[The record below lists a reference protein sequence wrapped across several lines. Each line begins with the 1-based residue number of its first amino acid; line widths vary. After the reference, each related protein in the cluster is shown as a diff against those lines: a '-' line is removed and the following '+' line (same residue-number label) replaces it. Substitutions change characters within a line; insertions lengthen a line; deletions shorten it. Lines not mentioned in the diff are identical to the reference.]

1 MRSRSARKISSEVKY
16 SRARVC
22 WPNAVRVCMRGSP
35 EISSPVSPARPM
47 IAFAGSGAYQNAMP
61 IPSPFHDRTSKLC
74 TSYRWKDWSGYAAV
88 SSYDTTHD
96 REYFAFRESAGLL
109 DVTPLFKYEVHGP
122 DAAALLSRMMVR
134 DVSKLKVGRVGYS
147 CWCDDYGKVI
157 DDGTVTRLGED
168 YYRVTA
174 AAPTLHWLQTVGRG
188 LRVTIED
195 STARLAA
202 LALQGPRS
210 REILRA
216 ASDADLDA
224 LKVFGATRARLDGLD
239 VWITRTG
246 FTGDLGYE
254 VWVEN
259 AGALRLWDA
268 LVDAGRPHGIE
279 PAGLDALD
287 VSRIDAGLILLGVDY
302 FSAPKVILEAR
313 KSTPFELGLGWIV
326 DFDRDR
332 FPSFVG
338 RDALAA
344 EKKRGSA
351 WALVGLEVAWEA
363 LEALYESFSLP
374 PSLPATARR
383 DGLPVYDDDGRQVG
397 KVTSHTWSPILKKY
411 IALTS
416 VHARY
421 AAPGTVLQMEHTVE
435 FERRKVPAKVAK
447 TPFFDPE
454 RKRKP

>member
-1 MRSRSARKISSEVKY
+1 
-16 SRARVC
+16 
-22 WPNAVRVCMRGSP
+22 
-35 EISSPVSPARPM
+35 
-47 IAFAGSGAYQNAMP
+47 MP
-61 IPSPFHDRTSKLC
+61 IPSPFHERTSQLC
-74 TSYRWKDWSGYAAV
+74 TSYRWKDWAGYAAV
-88 SSYDTTHD
+88 CSYDTTHD

-109 DVTPLFKYEVHGP
+109 DVSPLFKYEVHGP

-157 DDGTVTRLGED
+157 DDGTVTRLEED

-174 AAPTLHWLQTVGRG
+174 ADPTLHWLQAVGRG
-188 LRVTIED
+188 MRVTLED
-195 STARLAA
+195 SSARLAT

-210 REILRA
+210 RDILRA
-216 ASDADLDA
+216 ASTADMDK
-224 LKVFGATRARLDGLD
+224 LKFFGATRSKVDGLD

-246 FTGDLGYE
+246 YTGDLGYE
-254 VWVEN
+254 VWVERD
-259 AGALRLWDA
+259 GAVRLWDA
-268 LVDAGRPHGIE
+268 LLAAGRPYGIE

-287 VSRIDAGLILLGVDY
+287 VSRIEAGFILLGVDY
-302 FSAPKVILEAR
+302 FSAPKVVLEAR
-313 KSTPFELGLGWIV
+313 KSTPYEIGLGWIV
-326 DFDRDR
+326 DFDRPR
-332 FPSFVG
+332 FPSFIG
-338 RDALAA
+338 REALEA
-344 EKKRGSA
+344 EKQRGSA

-383 DGLPVYDDDGRQVG
+383 DGLPVYDEDGRQVG

-416 VHARY
+416 VHARH
-421 AAPGTVLQMEHTVE
+421 AEPGTLLQMEHTVE
-435 FERRKVPAKVAK
+435 FERRRVPAKVVK

>member
-1 MRSRSARKISSEVKY
+1 
-16 SRARVC
+16 
-22 WPNAVRVCMRGSP
+22 
-35 EISSPVSPARPM
+35 
-47 IAFAGSGAYQNAMP
+47 MP
-61 IPSPFHDRTSKLC
+61 IPSPFHERTSKLC

-88 SSYDTTHD
+88 CSYDTTHD

-109 DVTPLFKYEVHGP
+109 DVSPLYKYEVYGP

-134 DVSKLKVGRVGYS
+134 DVAKLKVGRVGYT
-147 CWCDDYGKVI
+147 CWCDDDGKVI
-157 DDGTVTRLGED
+157 DDGTVTRLEPD

-174 AAPTLHWLQTVGRG
+174 ADPTLHWLQAVGRG
-188 LRVTIED
+188 RRVTLED
-195 STARLAA
+195 SSARLAV
-202 LALQGPRS
+202 LALQGPRA

-216 ASDADLDA
+216 AADADIDS
-224 LKVFGATRARLDGLD
+224 LKFFGAQRAELDGLD

-246 FTGDLGYE
+246 YTGDLGYE
-254 VWVEN
+254 VWVEKD
-259 AGALRLWDA
+259 GALRLWDA
-268 LVDAGRPHGIE
+268 LIEAGRPHGIT

-287 VSRIDAGLILLGVDY
+287 VTRIEAGFILLGVDY
-302 FSAPKVILEAR
+302 FSAPKVVLEAR
-313 KSTPFELGLGWIV
+313 KSTPFEIGLGWIV
-326 DFDRDR
+326 DFER
-332 FPSFVG
+332 PSHPDFIG
-338 RDALAA
+338 REALAA
-344 EKKRGSA
+344 AKRRGSA
-351 WALVGLEVAWEA
+351 WALVGLEVAWDA

-383 DGLPVYDDDGRQVG
+383 DGLPVYDDAGRQVG

-416 VHARY
+416 LQTAH

-435 FERRKVPAKVAK
+435 FERRRVSATVVK